1 MIGRTLRNGEFC
13 FQVSEAFFKDK
24 LVSVEKAV
32 EALKKCNNFNAVGPK
47 IINAL
52 IEKKVIHPEGV
63 LTIEEIPIALKFVF

>member
-1 MIGRTLRNGEFC
+1 MGNFAFKFLRP
-13 FQVSEAFFKDK
+13 FFKDK

-32 EALKKCNNFNAVGPK
+32 EVLKKCNNFNAVGPK